1 MERTS
6 RVRTACLAIFAM
18 LFAQLAVAAYACP
31 ALSPGK
37 AAITAAS
44 PASPCE
50 NMQMDKDL
58 ANLCQKHCHGDQQSQ
73 GGLAPAV
80 GFVPSFIVALDVR
93 EVAAPATL
101 VSPPALLH
109 AIAPPLIIR
118 NCCFRI

>member
-1 MERTS
+1 MKRGW
-6 RVRTACLAIFAM
+6 RIRTACLAIFAM

-31 ALSPGK
+31 ALSPEK
-37 AAITAAS
+37 AAVTAPS

-73 GGLAPAV
+73 GGSAPVV
-80 GFVPSFIVALDVR
+80 GFVPSFIVELDVPA
-93 EVAAPATL
+93 VAASATL
-101 VSPPALLH
+101 ATPPALSH